1 MSIEGIVKSTM
12 QERQMTY
19 RQMAQALS
27 ERLGMNMS
35 HVTVLNWAKGE
46 TVPQTDVMVRMK
58 LAYPGDWRGMF
69 AEQVL
74 QEKLGDVFEKSV

>member
-1 MSIEGIVKSTM
+1 MSIEGIVRETM
-12 QERQMTY
+12 DKRQMTY

-27 ERLGMNMS
+27 ERLGVNMS

-46 TVPQTDVMVRMK
+46 TVPQTDVMLRVK
-58 LAYPGDWRGMF
+58 QAYPGDWRGMF

-74 QEKLGDVFEKSV
+74 QEKLGDVFEKSA